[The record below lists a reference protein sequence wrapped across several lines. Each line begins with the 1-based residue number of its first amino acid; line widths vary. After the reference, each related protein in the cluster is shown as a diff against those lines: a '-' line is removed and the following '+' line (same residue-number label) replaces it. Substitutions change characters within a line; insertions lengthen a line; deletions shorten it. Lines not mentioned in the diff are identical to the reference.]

1 VKMARDSSSSSG
13 LDIENISVSDY
24 SCGLVISDKRRY
36 LDKIST
42 TKIDP
47 LYCIPFAELSKDIL
61 PPEQCTDIFNCLV
74 LRKSFSTS

>member
-24 SCGLVISDKRRY
+24 TRGLIISDKTRKY

-42 TKIDP
+42 TKVDP
-47 LYCIPFAELSKDIL
+47 YCIPFQFCVATPS
-61 PPEQCTDIFNCLV
+61 
-74 LRKSFSTS
+74 SA